1 MMSANELALY
11 LLNNAI
17 KQTQSVSYG
26 MKLIEAR
33 EIVLNQ
39 LAVSKMFL
47 FDACNIDQKHCRK
60 TLALITEVKSEIEKL
75 NPLNDEILLNKEQN

>member
-1 MMSANELALY
+1 MSANELALY

-39 LAVSKMFL
+39 LTISKMFL
-47 FDACNIDQKHCRK
+47 FDACNIDQKHCKK
-60 TLALITEVKSEIEKL
+60 TLALITEVKSEIEKI